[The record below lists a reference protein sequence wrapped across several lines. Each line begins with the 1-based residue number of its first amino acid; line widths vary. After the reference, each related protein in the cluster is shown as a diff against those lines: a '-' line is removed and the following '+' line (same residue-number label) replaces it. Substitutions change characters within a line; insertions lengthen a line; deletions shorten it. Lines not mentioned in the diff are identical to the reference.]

1 MLKERNRKLYSITIT
16 LFVVYLLFLVWV
28 ILLKLEFSLTELDK
42 VREFN
47 FIPFHYEDGH
57 NIGFH
62 FSEVL
67 NNMLIFIPAG
77 AYLSLLFRKMPFGGK
92 AVLVFAMSLAL
103 ECSQVI
109 LAVGRFDITD
119 LITNTV
125 GGIIGIGVPLIGRAV
140 FRDKVKAERIVA
152 IFVDGITVLLVGVT
166 FLILSLN

>member
-1 MLKERNRKLYSITIT
+1 MLKERNRKLYFITIT

-77 AYLSLLFRKMPFGGK
+77 AYLSLLFRKMPFWGK

-125 GGIIGIGVPLIGRAV
+125 GGIVGIGVPLIGRAV

-152 IFVDGITVLLVGVT
+152 IFVDSITVLLVGVT
-166 FLILSLN
+166 FLIISLN